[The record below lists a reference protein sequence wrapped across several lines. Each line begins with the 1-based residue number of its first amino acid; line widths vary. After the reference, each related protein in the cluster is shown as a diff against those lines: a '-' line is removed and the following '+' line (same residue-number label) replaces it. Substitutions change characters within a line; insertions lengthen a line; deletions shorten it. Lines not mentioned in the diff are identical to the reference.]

1 MSKAFDL
8 DKKPVNEGKKL
19 IIIKLQDTYDSITS
33 GYTDLAIQEVGS
45 LVQEY
50 SKADNVPQEVKTE
63 LNVQVATALKLVQI

>member
-1 MSKAFDL
+1 M
-8 DKKPVNEGKKL
+8 

-45 LVQEY
+45 LVNEY

-63 LNVQVATALKLVQI
+63 LNVQVATALKLVNHDLSKNLCSLCIFF